1 MSERD
6 AGASNTVLLRQERPA
21 YRAEHV
27 GSFLRPPELL
37 QAVAARDPNL
47 RRLEDKAILDV
58 LELQREVGVD
68 VYSDGEYRRTWFA
81 DAWSALEGLVDA
93 PAASFLRR
101 GWRGESS
108 DLAAEELGRVVNRGA
123 VGAPVRLAR
132 RLARDECAFLRERA
146 PGPFKITLPSAAT
159 GGLYW
164 FRPGLTDAV
173 YPTRRD
179 LVDALA
185 GLLAREVGLL
195 VQEGAPYV
203 QLDSLSYVID
213 LADPDNRALLEAD
226 GLDPEEVLDE
236 VIAGDNAPL
245 APAVAADGVT
255 VALHMCRG
263 NNRSAWT
270 AEGSYEPVAERA
282 FGELEVD
289 RFLLEYDTERAGG
302 FEPLRFVPRGKK
314 VVLGLI
320 STKTPELESQDELL
334 RRIEEA
340 TRYVPVENLALSP
353 QCGFAST
360 ARGNL
365 LTPDDQRRKL
375 ELLVDTARKVWPHG

>member
-1 MSERD
+1 MSERG
-6 AGASNTVLLRQERPA
+6 APASNTVLQGQERPS
-21 YRAEHV
+21 YRADHV
-27 GSFLRPPELL
+27 GSFLRPAALL
-37 QAVAARDPNL
+37 EAAAARDANL
-47 RRLEDKAILDV
+47 RRLEDDAILDV
-58 LELQREVGVD
+58 LRLQQEVGVD
-68 VYSDGEYRRTWFA
+68 VYSDGEYRRAWFA
-81 DAWSALEGLVDA
+81 GAWSALEGLVDA
-93 PAASFLRR
+93 PPQSFLRR

-108 DLAAEELGRVVNRGA
+108 ELAAEELGKVANRGA
-123 VGAPVRLAR
+123 VGSPVRLAR
-132 RLARDECAFLRERA
+132 RLAGDECSFLHEHA

-164 FRPGLTDAV
+164 FRPGVTDAV

-179 LVDALA
+179 LVDALT
-185 GLLAREVGLL
+185 GLMAHEVEQL
-195 VQEGAPYV
+195 VAEGAPYI

-213 LADPDNRALLEAD
+213 LADSENRARLEAD
-226 GLDPEEVLDE
+226 GIDPDEVLDE
-236 VIAGDNAPL
+236 VIGGDNASL
-245 APAVAADGVT
+245 APAFAADGVS

-270 AEGSYEPVAERA
+270 AEGSYEPIAERA
-282 FGELEVD
+282 FGELQVD

-302 FEPLRFVPRGKK
+302 FEPLRFVPRGKT

-320 STKTPELESQDELL
+320 STKTPELEPQGELL

-340 TRYVPVENLALSP
+340 SRYVPIESLALSP

-365 LTPDDQRRKL
+365 LSWDDQRRKL
-375 ELLVDTARKVWPHG
+375 ELLVDTASRVWPGG